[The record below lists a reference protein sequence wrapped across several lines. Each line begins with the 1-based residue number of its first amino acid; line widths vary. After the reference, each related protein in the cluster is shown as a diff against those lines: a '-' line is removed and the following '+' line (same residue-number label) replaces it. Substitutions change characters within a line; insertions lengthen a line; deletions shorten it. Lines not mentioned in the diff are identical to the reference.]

1 MRRLARV
8 AESTRASSARARASA
23 YATTTFDGVAPG
35 ATVAFDSARARL
47 DVVVAPHATANER
60 VEIEVVDDAHDA
72 EFVIERVA
80 GDDGR
85 AETIAV
91 RDARTRA
98 RDGNEP
104 RAAARVRARIP
115 PRFCGVDARLLGEN
129 STIFVESVVEA
140 AVRVR
145 TNGGDVEL
153 GSIKGSTMD
162 VDTSGGAVRAR
173 GSVSADSRVR
183 TAGGDVTMS
192 GKFVGSVVYVDT
204 EPEGK
209 FHAEAVFGDKV
220 NVNTGGG
227 DATAKSLRVGEFG
240 LVRTSGGAVSIGSLE
255 GAGEEM
261 IGIDSGGGDVTV
273 KFAERVHIAHVNS
286 RGGGIDASFPSGFS
300 PQPHVIGVYRDAIVD
315 DIIHLPSADGV
326 DGAKSAPSTAR
337 ARLVHGSSDEVAR
350 KVAAAAEGSFVTL
363 DASNVADAGIVRID
377 THSWFTSAL
386 AAARSSS
393 SR

>member
-1 MRRLARV
+1 MRRLAR
-8 AESTRASSARARASA
+8 ARATLRSAPFARAA
-23 YATTTFDGVAPG
+23 THATTTFDGVAPG
-35 ATVAFDSARARL
+35 ATVAFDSERARV
-47 DVVVAPHATANER
+47 DVVVAPHASATER
-60 VEIEVVDDAHDA
+60 IEIEIADDAHDA
-72 EFVIERVA
+72 EFEITRA
-80 GDDGR
+80 RGDGGR
-85 AETIAV
+85 GEVVLV
-91 RDARTRA
+91 RDARTGA
-98 RDGNEP
+98 RDGT
-104 RAAARVRARIP
+104 RAAVRARIP
-115 PRFCGVDARLLGEN
+115 PRFCGVDARLRGEN
-129 STIFVESVVEA
+129 STISVESVVEA
-140 AVRVR
+140 GVKVR

-153 GSIKGSTMD
+153 GTIKGSTMD
-162 VDTSGGAVRAR
+162 LDTSGGAVRAR

-183 TAGGDVTMS
+183 TAGGDVTMR

-261 IGIDSGGGDVTV
+261 IGIDSGGGDVSV

-315 DIIHLPSADGV
+315 DIVQIPSADGV
-326 DGAKSAPSTAR
+326 EGVKSAPPTAR
-337 ARLVHGSSDEVAR
+337 ARLVHGSADEVAR

-386 AAARSSS
+386 AAARASS

>member
-1 MRRLARV
+1 V
-8 AESTRASSARARASA
+8 
-23 YATTTFDGVAPG
+23 
-35 ATVAFDSARARL
+35 TVR
-47 DVVVAPHATANER
+47 
-60 VEIEVVDDAHDA
+60 
-72 EFVIERVA
+72 
-80 GDDGR
+80 
-85 AETIAV
+85 
-91 RDARTRA
+91 
-98 RDGNEP
+98 
-104 RAAARVRARIP
+104 
-115 PRFCGVDARLLGEN
+115 
-129 STIFVESVVEA
+129 
-140 AVRVR
+140 
-145 TNGGDVEL
+145 
-153 GSIKGSTMD
+153 
-162 VDTSGGAVRAR
+162 
-173 GSVSADSRVR
+173 
-183 TAGGDVTMS
+183 

-261 IGIDSGGGDVTV
+261 IGIDSGGGDVSV

-315 DIIHLPSADGV
+315 DIVQLPSADGV
-326 DGAKSAPSTAR
+326 EGVKSAPPTAR
-337 ARLVHGSSDEVAR
+337 ARLVHGSADEVAR

-386 AAARSSS
+386 AAARASS

>member
-1 MRRLARV
+1 MRRLAR
-8 AESTRASSARARASA
+8 ARAMLRSAPFARAA
-23 YATTTFDGVAPG
+23 THATTTFDGVAPG
-35 ATVAFDSARARL
+35 ATVAFDSERARV
-47 DVVVAPHATANER
+47 DVVVAPHASATER
-60 VEIEVVDDAHDA
+60 IEIEIADDAHDA
-72 EFVIERVA
+72 EFEITRA
-80 GDDGR
+80 RGDGGR
-85 AETIAV
+85 GEVVLV
-91 RDARTRA
+91 RDARTGA
-98 RDGNEP
+98 RDGT
-104 RAAARVRARIP
+104 RAAVRARIP
-115 PRFCGVDARLLGEN
+115 PRFCGVDARLMGEN
-129 STIFVESVVEA
+129 STILVESVVEA
-140 AVRVR
+140 GVKVR

-153 GSIKGSTMD
+153 GTIKGSTMD
-162 VDTSGGAVRAR
+162 LDTSGGAVRAR

-183 TAGGDVTMS
+183 TAGGDVTMR

-261 IGIDSGGGDVTV
+261 IGIDSGGGDVSV

-315 DIIHLPSADGV
+315 DIVQLPSADGV
-326 DGAKSAPSTAR
+326 EGVKSAPPTAR
-337 ARLVHGSSDEVAR
+337 ARLVHGSADEVAR

-386 AAARSSS
+386 AAARASS